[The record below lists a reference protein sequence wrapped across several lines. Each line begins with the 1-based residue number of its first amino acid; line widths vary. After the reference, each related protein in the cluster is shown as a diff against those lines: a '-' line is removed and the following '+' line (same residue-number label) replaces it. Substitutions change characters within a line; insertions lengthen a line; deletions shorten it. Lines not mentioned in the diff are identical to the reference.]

1 MEHITVAELIVLL
14 KRCPQRLKVFIEH
27 PETPDD
33 IFSVGG
39 VYIEVEAESKF
50 VVIRR

>member
-33 IFSVGG
+33 IFGNYILNSLGG
-39 VYIEVEAESKF
+39 LK
-50 VVIRR
+50 